1 MAAEIYASA
10 AGTIAQIWILSELF
24 PRKQSVKKV
33 YIVGW
38 ILLNFCI
45 AHFVLLPN
53 IWQSLLGMGVM
64 LLMSCIMLEGKTE
77 QKMLVIIACNVF
89 MILVSM
95 LRGRITFFLSGK
107 SINEISIQGSESLA
121 RVLGIVLTNTLYLVT
136 AYILTRFFHDKI
148 KLKKEEYI
156 IIIIFYIIFLIVVLL
171 SIAMSRNVDF
181 SLIWQKTFLIL
192 DMLMFIANIIVLKMI
207 FHINQQNHYEMENA
221 LLHMQIMQQEKR
233 IREEEKN
240 YREVQLLR
248 HDLKRYLV
256 TYRQLL
262 QDGKYEV
269 IEADIDKILGKR
281 LNTNHCVYTENTIL
295 NAVICEKMEQCSIKN
310 IKIEVQVN
318 ADKDM
323 DSIEYGVVLS
333 NLLDNAIEAE
343 EQEKEENRYICLNI
357 GVEQNMIHL
366 VVSNYISESVLQNNA
381 LLETSKKNKQ
391 LHGIGLRG
399 VKEFVNNKEGEI
411 EIFEENQMFVVH
423 ICVCVYSMPKMG
435 KVRQIY

>member
-1 MAAEIYASA
+1 MEVVSMAAEIYASA

-64 LLMSCIMLEGKTE
+64 LLMSCIMLEGRTE

-95 LRGRITFFLSGK
+95 LRGRTFFLSGE

-156 IIIIFYIIFLIVVLL
+156 IIIIYYIIFLIVVLL

-181 SLIWQKTFLIL
+181 SLIWQKTFL
-192 DMLMFIANIIVLKMI
+192 
-207 FHINQQNHYEMENA
+207 
-221 LLHMQIMQQEKR
+221 
-233 IREEEKN
+233 
-240 YREVQLLR
+240 
-248 HDLKRYLV
+248 
-256 TYRQLL
+256 T
-262 QDGKYEV
+262 
-269 IEADIDKILGKR
+269 
-281 LNTNHCVYTENTIL
+281 C
-295 NAVICEKMEQCSIKN
+295 
-310 IKIEVQVN
+310 
-318 ADKDM
+318 
-323 DSIEYGVVLS
+323 
-333 NLLDNAIEAE
+333 
-343 EQEKEENRYICLNI
+343 
-357 GVEQNMIHL
+357 
-366 VVSNYISESVLQNNA
+366 
-381 LLETSKKNKQ
+381 
-391 LHGIGLRG
+391 
-399 VKEFVNNKEGEI
+399 
-411 EIFEENQMFVVH
+411 
-423 ICVCVYSMPKMG
+423 
-435 KVRQIY
+435 

>member
-1 MAAEIYASA
+1 MEVVSMAAEIYASA

-64 LLMSCIMLEGKTE
+64 LLMSCIMLEGRTE

-95 LRGRITFFLSGK
+95 LRGRITFFLSGE

-156 IIIIFYIIFLIVVLL
+156 IIIIYYIIFLIVVLL

-221 LLHMQIMQQEKR
+221 LLYMQITQQEKR

-262 QDGKYEV
+262 QEGKYEV

-343 EQEKEENRYICLNI
+343 EQEKEENRYICLNM

-366 VVSNYISESVLQNNA
+366 VVSNYIAESVLQNNT

-399 VKEFVNNKEGEI
+399 VKEFVKNKKGEI
-411 EIFEENQMFVVH
+411 EIFEENHMC
-423 ICVCVYSMPKMG
+423 IKYA
-435 KVRQIY
+435 

>member
-1 MAAEIYASA
+1 MEVVSMAAEIYASA

-64 LLMSCIMLEGKTE
+64 LLMSCIMLEGRTE

-95 LRGRITFFLSGK
+95 LRGRITFFLSGE

-156 IIIIFYIIFLIVVLL
+156 IIIIYYIIFLIVVLL

-221 LLHMQIMQQEKR
+221 LLYMQITQQEKR

-262 QDGKYEV
+262 QEGKYEV

-323 DSIEYGVVLS
+323 DSMEYGVVLS

-411 EIFEENQMFVVH
+411 EIFEENHMFVVH
-423 ICVCVYSMPKMG
+423 ICVCV
-435 KVRQIY
+435 

>member
-38 ILLNFCI
+38 ILLNSCI

-95 LRGRITFFLSGK
+95 LRGRITFFLSGE

-221 LLHMQIMQQEKR
+221 LLHMQITQQEKR

-262 QDGKYEV
+262 QEGKYEV

-411 EIFEENQMFVVH
+411 EIFEENHMFVVH
-423 ICVCVYSMPKMG
+423 ICVCV
-435 KVRQIY
+435 

>member
-121 RVLGIVLTNTLYLVT
+121 RVLGILLTNTLYLVT

-156 IIIIFYIIFLIVVLL
+156 IVIIFYIIFLIVVLL

-221 LLHMQIMQQEKR
+221 LLYMQITQQEKR
-233 IREEEKN
+233 IREEKKN

-262 QDGKYEV
+262 QEGKYEV

-411 EIFEENQMFVVH
+411 EIFEENHMLVVH
-423 ICVCVYSMPKMG
+423 ICVCV
-435 KVRQIY
+435 

>member
-1 MAAEIYASA
+1 MEVVSMAAEIYASA

-156 IIIIFYIIFLIVVLL
+156 IIIIYYIIFLIVVLL

-221 LLHMQIMQQEKR
+221 LLYMQITQQEKR

-262 QDGKYEV
+262 QEGKYEV

-411 EIFEENQMFVVH
+411 EIFEENHMFVVH
-423 ICVCVYSMPKMG
+423 ICVCV
-435 KVRQIY
+435 

>member
-1 MAAEIYASA
+1 MEVVSMAAEIYASA

-121 RVLGIVLTNTLYLVT
+121 RVLGILLTNTLYLVT

-221 LLHMQIMQQEKR
+221 LLYMQITQQEKR

-262 QDGKYEV
+262 QEGKYEV

-310 IKIEVQVN
+310 IKIGVQVN

-366 VVSNYISESVLQNNA
+366 VVSNYIAESVLQNNT

-399 VKEFVNNKEGEI
+399 VKEFVKNKKGEI
-411 EIFEENQMFVVH
+411 EIFEENHMFVVH
-423 ICVCVYSMPKMG
+423 ICVCV
-435 KVRQIY
+435 

>member
-1 MAAEIYASA
+1 MEVVSMAAEIYASA

-64 LLMSCIMLEGKTE
+64 LLMSCIMLEGRTE

-121 RVLGIVLTNTLYLVT
+121 RVLGILLTNTLYLVT

-156 IIIIFYIIFLIVVLL
+156 IVIIFYIIFLIVVLL

-221 LLHMQIMQQEKR
+221 LLYMQITQQEKR

-262 QDGKYEV
+262 QEGKYEV

-411 EIFEENQMFVVH
+411 EIFEENHMFVVH
-423 ICVCVYSMPKMG
+423 ICVCV
-435 KVRQIY
+435 

>member
-1 MAAEIYASA
+1 MEVVSMAAEIYASA

-121 RVLGIVLTNTLYLVT
+121 RVLGIVLTNTLYLLT
-136 AYILTRFFHDKI
+136 AYILTCFFHDKI

-156 IIIIFYIIFLIVVLL
+156 IIIIYYIIFLIVVLL

-192 DMLMFIANIIVLKMI
+192 GMLMFIANIIVLKMI

-221 LLHMQIMQQEKR
+221 LLYMQITQQEKR

-262 QDGKYEV
+262 QEGKYEV

-366 VVSNYISESVLQNNA
+366 VVSNYIAESVLQNNT

-399 VKEFVNNKEGEI
+399 VKEFVKNKKGEI
-411 EIFEENQMFVVH
+411 EIFEENHMFVVH
-423 ICVCVYSMPKMG
+423 ICVCV
-435 KVRQIY
+435 

>member
-1 MAAEIYASA
+1 MEVVSMAAEIYASA
-10 AGTIAQIWILSELF
+10 AGTIAQICILSELF

-95 LRGRITFFLSGK
+95 LRGRITFFLSGE

-207 FHINQQNHYEMENA
+207 FHINQQKHYEMENA
-221 LLHMQIMQQEKR
+221 LLHMQITQQEKR

-262 QDGKYEV
+262 QEGKYEV

-411 EIFEENQMFVVH
+411 EIFEENHMFVVH
-423 ICVCVYSMPKMG
+423 ICVCV
-435 KVRQIY
+435 

>member
-1 MAAEIYASA
+1 MEVVSMAAEIYASA

-121 RVLGIVLTNTLYLVT
+121 RVLGILLTNTLYLVT

-156 IIIIFYIIFLIVVLL
+156 IVIIFYIIFLIVVLL

-221 LLHMQIMQQEKR
+221 LLYMQITQQEKR

-262 QDGKYEV
+262 QEGKYEV

-366 VVSNYISESVLQNNA
+366 VVSNYIAESVLQNNT

-399 VKEFVNNKEGEI
+399 VKEFVKNKKGAI
-411 EIFEENQMFVVH
+411 EIFEENHMFVVH
-423 ICVCVYSMPKMG
+423 ICVCV
-435 KVRQIY
+435 

>member
-1 MAAEIYASA
+1 MEVVSMAAEIYASA

-121 RVLGIVLTNTLYLVT
+121 RVLGIVLTNTLYLLT
-136 AYILTRFFHDKI
+136 AYILTCFFHDKI

-156 IIIIFYIIFLIVVLL
+156 IIIIYYIIFLIVVLL
-171 SIAMSRNVDF
+171 TIAMSRNVDF

-221 LLHMQIMQQEKR
+221 LLYMQITQQEKR

-262 QDGKYEV
+262 QEGKYEV

-411 EIFEENQMFVVH
+411 EIFEENHMFVVH
-423 ICVCVYSMPKMG
+423 ICVCV
-435 KVRQIY
+435 

>member
-1 MAAEIYASA
+1 MEVVSMAAEIYASA

-64 LLMSCIMLEGKTE
+64 LLMSCIILEGKTE

-221 LLHMQIMQQEKR
+221 LLYMQITQQEKR

-262 QDGKYEV
+262 QEGKYEV

-323 DSIEYGVVLS
+323 DSIEYGVVLL

-411 EIFEENQMFVVH
+411 EIFEENHMFVVH
-423 ICVCVYSMPKMG
+423 ICACV
-435 KVRQIY
+435 

>member
-1 MAAEIYASA
+1 MEVVSMAAEIYASA

-77 QKMLVIIACNVF
+77 QKMLVIIVCNVF

-95 LRGRITFFLSGK
+95 LRGRITFFLSGE

-136 AYILTRFFHDKI
+136 AYILTRFLHDKI

-156 IIIIFYIIFLIVVLL
+156 INLIYYIIFLIVVLL

-221 LLHMQIMQQEKR
+221 LLYMQITQQEKR

-262 QDGKYEV
+262 QEGKYEV

-411 EIFEENQMFVVH
+411 EIFEENHMFVVH
-423 ICVCVYSMPKMG
+423 ICVCV
-435 KVRQIY
+435 

>member
-1 MAAEIYASA
+1 MEVVSMAAEIYASA

-24 PRKQSVKKV
+24 QRKQSVKKV

-45 AHFVLLPN
+45 VHFVLLPN

-121 RVLGIVLTNTLYLVT
+121 RVLGIVLTNTLYLLT
-136 AYILTRFFHDKI
+136 AYILTCFFHDKI

-156 IIIIFYIIFLIVVLL
+156 IIIIYYIIFLIVVLL

-221 LLHMQIMQQEKR
+221 LLHMQITQQEKR

-262 QDGKYEV
+262 QDGKYEI

-366 VVSNYISESVLQNNA
+366 VVSNYISESILQNNA

-411 EIFEENQMFVVH
+411 EIFEENHMFVVH
-423 ICVCVYSMPKMG
+423 ICVCV
-435 KVRQIY
+435 

>member
-121 RVLGIVLTNTLYLVT
+121 RVLGIVLTNTLYLLT
-136 AYILTRFFHDKI
+136 AYILTCFFHDKI

-156 IIIIFYIIFLIVVLL
+156 IIIIYYIIFLIVVLL

-221 LLHMQIMQQEKR
+221 LLYMQITQQEKR

-262 QDGKYEV
+262 QEGKYEV

-411 EIFEENQMFVVH
+411 EIFEENHMFVVH
-423 ICVCVYSMPKMG
+423 ICVCV
-435 KVRQIY
+435 

>member
-1 MAAEIYASA
+1 MEVVSMAAEIYASA

-121 RVLGIVLTNTLYLVT
+121 RVLGIVLTNTLYLLT
-136 AYILTRFFHDKI
+136 AYILTCFFHDKI

-156 IIIIFYIIFLIVVLL
+156 IIIIYYIIFLIVVLL

-192 DMLMFIANIIVLKMI
+192 DMLMFIANIIDLKMI

-221 LLHMQIMQQEKR
+221 LLYMQITQQEKR

-262 QDGKYEV
+262 QEGKYEV

-411 EIFEENQMFVVH
+411 EIFEENHMFVVH
-423 ICVCVYSMPKMG
+423 ICACV
-435 KVRQIY
+435 

>member
-1 MAAEIYASA
+1 MEVVSMAAEIYASA

-64 LLMSCIMLEGKTE
+64 LLMSCIMLEGRTE

-95 LRGRITFFLSGK
+95 LRGRITFFLSGE

-121 RVLGIVLTNTLYLVT
+121 RVLGIVLTNTLYLVI

-221 LLHMQIMQQEKR
+221 LLHMQITQQEKR

-262 QDGKYEV
+262 QEGKYEV

-411 EIFEENQMFVVH
+411 EIFKENHMFVVH
-423 ICVCVYSMPKMG
+423 ICVCV
-435 KVRQIY
+435 

>member
-1 MAAEIYASA
+1 MEVVSMATEIYASA

-64 LLMSCIMLEGKTE
+64 LLMSCIMLEGRTE
-77 QKMLVIIACNVF
+77 QKMLVIIACNVY

-221 LLHMQIMQQEKR
+221 LLHMQITQQEKR

-262 QDGKYEV
+262 QEGKYEV

-411 EIFEENQMFVVH
+411 EIFEENHMFVVH
-423 ICVCVYSMPKMG
+423 ICVCV
-435 KVRQIY
+435 

>member
-1 MAAEIYASA
+1 MEVVSMATEIYASA

-64 LLMSCIMLEGKTE
+64 LLMSCIMLEGRTE

-95 LRGRITFFLSGK
+95 LRGRITFFLSGE

-156 IIIIFYIIFLIVVLL
+156 ILLIYYIIFLIVVLL

-221 LLHMQIMQQEKR
+221 LLHMQITQQEKR

-262 QDGKYEV
+262 QEGKYEV

-411 EIFEENQMFVVH
+411 EIFKENHMFVVH
-423 ICVCVYSMPKMG
+423 ICVCV
-435 KVRQIY
+435 

>member
-1 MAAEIYASA
+1 MEVVSMAAEIYASA

-64 LLMSCIMLEGKTE
+64 LLMSCIMLEGRTE
-77 QKMLVIIACNVF
+77 QKMLVIITCNVF

-95 LRGRITFFLSGK
+95 LRGRITFFLSGE
-107 SINEISIQGSESLA
+107 SINEISIQGSGSLA

-156 IIIIFYIIFLIVVLL
+156 IIIIYYIIFLIVVLL

-221 LLHMQIMQQEKR
+221 LLYMQITQQEKR

-262 QDGKYEV
+262 QEGKYEV

-310 IKIEVQVN
+310 IKIGVQVN

-366 VVSNYISESVLQNNA
+366 VVSNYIAESVLQNNT

-399 VKEFVNNKEGEI
+399 VKEFVKNKKGEI
-411 EIFEENQMFVVH
+411 EIFEENHMFVVH
-423 ICVCVYSMPKMG
+423 ICVCV
-435 KVRQIY
+435 

>member
-1 MAAEIYASA
+1 MEVVSMATEIYASA

-64 LLMSCIMLEGKTE
+64 LLMSCIMLEGRTE

-95 LRGRITFFLSGK
+95 LRGRITFFLSGEF
-107 SINEISIQGSESLA
+107 INEISIQGSESLA

-221 LLHMQIMQQEKR
+221 LLHMQITQQEKR

-262 QDGKYEV
+262 QEGKYEV

-411 EIFEENQMFVVH
+411 EIFKENHMFVVH
-423 ICVCVYSMPKMG
+423 ICVCV
-435 KVRQIY
+435 

>member
-1 MAAEIYASA
+1 MEVVSMAAEIYASA

-64 LLMSCIMLEGKTE
+64 LLMSCIMLEGRTE

-95 LRGRITFFLSGK
+95 LRGRITFFLSGE

-156 IIIIFYIIFLIVVLL
+156 IIIIYYIIFLIVVLL

-221 LLHMQIMQQEKR
+221 LLYMQITQQEKR

-262 QDGKYEV
+262 QEGKYEV

-366 VVSNYISESVLQNNA
+366 VVSNYIAESVLQNNT

-411 EIFEENQMFVVH
+411 EIFEENHMFVVH
-423 ICVCVYSMPKMG
+423 ICVCV
-435 KVRQIY
+435 

>member
-1 MAAEIYASA
+1 MEVVSMAAEIYASA

-64 LLMSCIMLEGKTE
+64 LLMSCIMLEGRTE

-95 LRGRITFFLSGK
+95 LRGRITFFLSGE

-156 IIIIFYIIFLIVVLL
+156 IIIIYYIIFLIVVLL

-221 LLHMQIMQQEKR
+221 LLYMQITQQEKR

-262 QDGKYEV
+262 QEGKYEV

-411 EIFEENQMFVVH
+411 EIFEENHMFVVH
-423 ICVCVYSMPKMG
+423 ICVCA
-435 KVRQIY
+435 

>member
-77 QKMLVIIACNVF
+77 QKMLVIIVCNVF

-156 IIIIFYIIFLIVVLL
+156 IVIIFYIIFLIVVLL

-221 LLHMQIMQQEKR
+221 LLYMQITQQEKR

-262 QDGKYEV
+262 QEGKYEV

-411 EIFEENQMFVVH
+411 EIFEENHMFVVH
-423 ICVCVYSMPKMG
+423 ICVCV
-435 KVRQIY
+435 